1 MKLTLTAGRVGG
13 APHICCARTGWP
25 SKLVLLGLVSIFL
38 GMAANAEIDGHG
50 PDAWRVTDVEPGD
63 VLNARMGP
71 GTEYRLIDTFAHDE
85 RGLEQ
90 ITCVPFTAMGY
101 YFSLSEAEQAV
112 LPPRWCLMR
121 SADLGRAGWVAQR
134 YIAPDDA
141 DGTSGAAP
149 AISQTVS
156 SDAMI
161 MRAQTLVS
169 SLYAAARLAESG
181 GPHPLDPENAGNYFS
196 AGIVERLKAKPLQAD
211 PLYDAQDFEGSVS
224 EPVADADQPMLRGMI
239 TVNVD
244 IVNFDQRKTVVFRL
258 RADASRPG
266 APIRI
271 FRIEHDGWSFPELP
285 SE

>member
-1 MKLTLTAGRVGG
+1 M
-13 APHICCARTGWP
+13 
-25 SKLVLLGLVSIFL
+25 SKLLLASLSLAFLVNV
-38 GMAANAEIDGHG
+38 ADAEIDGYG

-63 VLNARMGP
+63 RLNARMGP
-71 GTEYRLIDTFAHDE
+71 GTEYRVIDSFAYDE

-101 YFSLSEAEQAV
+101 YFSLSETEQED

-121 SADLGRAGWVAQR
+121 STDLSRAGWVAQR
-134 YIAPDDA
+134 YITADYADDVRN
-141 DGTSGAAP
+141 GAP
-149 AISQTVS
+149 ASSQNLS
-156 SDAMI
+156 SEEMI

-169 SLYAAARLAESG
+169 SLYKAAQLAELG
-181 GPHPLDPENAGNYFS
+181 GPHPLTPDNAGNYFS
-196 AGIVERLKAKPLQAD
+196 ADIVEILKTKPLRAD
-211 PLYDAQDFEGSVS
+211 PLFDAQNFEGSVS
-224 EPVADADQPMLRGMI
+224 GPTPAPDQPMLRGMI

-258 RADASRPG
+258 RADTSQPD

-271 FRIEHDGWSFPELP
+271 FRIEHEEWSFPELP